1 MDSAV
6 PIAAV
11 YLRAAYRVRAIH
23 SRLLPLEL
31 RKEPVY
37 VVHVPPVAH
46 LGRSALFVDMI
57 RRIDSKSRPKR
68 RLL

>member
-11 YLRAAYRVRAIH
+11 HLRDAYRVRAVY
-23 SRLLPLEL
+23 SRLLPVNF
-31 RKEPVY
+31 RKEPVCAVPVSP
-37 VVHVPPVAH
+37 VVH
-46 LGRSALFVDMI
+46 LGRSALFVDTI
-57 RRIDSKSRPKR
+57 HQIDSTFHPKH

>member
-11 YLRAAYRVRAIH
+11 YLRAAYRVRAVH

-46 LGRSALFVDMI
+46 SGRSALFVDMT
-57 RRIDSKSRPKR
+57 RRTDSTSRPKHH
-68 RLL
+68 LL